1 MNALFDKA
9 QRVMNDVIIAD
20 AAVLD
25 GLEGLCQV
33 AGRRAA
39 GLQEAL
45 LRRLLRIG
53 VQPQD
58 AVVPHALRRGR
69 HDMVPG

>member
-39 GLQEAL
+39 GLEKAL
-45 LRRLLRIG
+45 LRRLLRTG
-53 VQPQD
+53 V
-58 AVVPHALRRGR
+58 
-69 HDMVPG
+69 